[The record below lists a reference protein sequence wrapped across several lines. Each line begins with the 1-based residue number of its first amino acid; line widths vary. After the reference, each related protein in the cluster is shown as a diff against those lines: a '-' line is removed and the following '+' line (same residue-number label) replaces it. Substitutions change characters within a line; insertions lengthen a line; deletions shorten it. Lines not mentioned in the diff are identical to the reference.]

1 MEKYD
6 LIGYSKKVEV
16 YPMGDLWRL
25 LPIEC
30 IILWHKIRARH
41 TQGLKDETLREECA
55 HLLQDKEVWW
65 YSALY
70 LWWLIIY
77 GYDRHPME
85 LDAKE
90 WRDVVDF
97 ETKKLARNYRKYK

>member
-1 MEKYD
+1 MKSLRNWGTQSLRKLAMEKYD

-16 YPMGDLWRL
+16 YPMGDLWKL
-25 LPIEC
+25 LPINC

-41 TQGLKDETLREECA
+41 TQGLSQQTLREEVA

-70 LWWLIIY
+70 LF
-77 GYDRHPME
+77 GG
-85 LDAKE
+85 
-90 WRDVVDF
+90 
-97 ETKKLARNYRKYK
+97 